1 METISYPPIFLAEVG
16 HKMNS
21 SRSFGHNE
29 TVVDQWE
36 TLGRPIACVIL
47 ALSFLVGA
55 PGNLLVIWTILRHVK
70 RRSHTVVLILH
81 LAAADLLVLV
91 TLPLWIYS
99 FAHSWVFG
107 EAACKAMVY
116 IINSCMYS
124 SVFLITAMSVER
136 FVAVRYPFR
145 LMSLRRKEMM
155 NKLLIAIWILAFLF
169 GIPTILSHCVGELSG
184 TQQCLFQEHGTLGQE
199 LAILLLETLV
209 GFVIPFL
216 ILITCYSLLSR
227 DLKQLNYSSK
237 QKTAILI
244 NSVVIAFAV
253 CWLPYHVLNLV
264 SFVSSL
270 TEKSNEVADFL
281 QSGTFISGA
290 LAFISSSAN
299 PVLYAFAAKSF
310 QGSLRESGLL
320 KLFQEI
326 ATHTHKT
333 KGTASSSLDKPN
345 GVDHIEQM
353 EV

>member
-1 METISYPPIFLAEVG
+1 MAEGFSGVTVG
-16 HKMNS
+16 
-21 SRSFGHNE
+21 
-29 TVVDQWE
+29 
-36 TLGRPIACVIL
+36 ACVIL

-81 LAAADLLVLV
+81 LAAADLLVLI

-99 FAHSWVFG
+99 FARSWVFG
-107 EAACKAMVY
+107 EAVCKAMVY
-116 IINSCMYS
+116 IIYSCMYS

-136 FVAVRYPFR
+136 FVAVRYPFS

-169 GIPTILSHCVGELSG
+169 GVPTILSHCVGELSG
-184 TQQCLFQEHGTLGQE
+184 TQQCLFQEHGTLDQE
-199 LAILLLETLV
+199 LVILLLETLV

-264 SFVSSL
+264 SFISSL
-270 TEKSNEVADFL
+270 TEKSNQVADFL

-290 LAFISSSAN
+290 LVFISSSAN

-310 QGSLRESGLL
+310 QGSLRESRLL

-326 ATHTHKT
+326 ATHTYKT
-333 KGTASSSLDKPN
+333 KGMASSSLDKPN
-345 GVDHIEQM
+345 GIDHIEQL